1 MFINTCTVCNNL
13 WKLGG
18 GLGAAQAPRSSRVLT
33 FVSCDL
39 SFSWDQ
45 LYTVQLHQFTPKLR
59 YRKKENRY
67 KKRHNIK
74 NMTTL
79 METRIYNLLIVMKM
93 GQAFDLK
100 VILTKE

>member
-1 MFINTCTVCNNL
+1 MSINTCTVCTNL

-18 GLGAAQAPRSSRVLT
+18 VLGAAKAPRSSRVLT

-45 LYTVQLHQFTPKLR
+45 LYTVQLHQFTTKLR
-59 YRKKENRY
+59 QRKKENYIHVLRY
-67 KKRHNIK
+67 KK